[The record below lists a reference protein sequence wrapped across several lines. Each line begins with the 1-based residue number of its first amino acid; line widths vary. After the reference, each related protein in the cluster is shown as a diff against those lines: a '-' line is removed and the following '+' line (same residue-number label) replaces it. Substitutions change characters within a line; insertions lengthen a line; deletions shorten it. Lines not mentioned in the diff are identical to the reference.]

1 MTSRRATRPAWKQ
14 SPRSGARS
22 RGTSWRSRS
31 RTGSSIGSV
40 TCCKSSPAVELRP
53 PRAQGFR
60 SNLSSNRGISSSAWV
75 ETPRSKTAVAII
87 EASTTPKNDGDSD
100 VALAASGDRQAFER
114 LYRQHVNRVFS
125 LCARM
130 VADRL
135 RAEELTQDVFVR
147 AWEKL
152 HLFRGE
158 SSFGTWLHRMTVNV
172 VLNAR
177 KSDGRRQS
185 RFEDSED
192 DNGGVDSVASSS
204 TSGTVGM
211 PLPPGDL
218 LDLEEAIGK
227 LPPGARRVFVLHDVE
242 GYKHEEIAE
251 MLGVTTGATKAQLHR
266 ARLLLRE
273 ALNR

>member
-1 MTSRRATRPAWKQ
+1 MA
-14 SPRSGARS
+14 
-22 RGTSWRSRS
+22 
-31 RTGSSIGSV
+31 
-40 TCCKSSPAVELRP
+40 
-53 PRAQGFR
+53 
-60 SNLSSNRGISSSAWV
+60 
-75 ETPRSKTAVAII
+75 AVAII
-87 EASTTPKNDGDSD
+87 EASSSQIGNGDSD
-100 VALAASGDRQAFER
+100 VARAAAGDRSAFER

-130 VADRL
+130 VADRA

-158 SSFGTWLHRMTVNV
+158 SSFSTWLHRLTVNV

-177 KSDGRRQS
+177 KSDGRQKT
-185 RFEDSED
+185 RFEENDED
-192 DNGGVDSVASSS
+192 AGMDAHAGV
-204 TSGTVGM
+204 VGM
-211 PLPPGDL
+211 PLAPGDL
-218 LDLEEAIGK
+218 LDLEEAVTR

-251 MLGVTTGATKAQLHR
+251 MLGVTSGATKAQLHR
-266 ARLLLRE
+266 ARMLLRE

>member
-1 MTSRRATRPAWKQ
+1 MA
-14 SPRSGARS
+14 
-22 RGTSWRSRS
+22 
-31 RTGSSIGSV
+31 
-40 TCCKSSPAVELRP
+40 
-53 PRAQGFR
+53 
-60 SNLSSNRGISSSAWV
+60 
-75 ETPRSKTAVAII
+75 AVAII
-87 EASTTPKNDGDSD
+87 EASTAKVGDGDSD
-100 VALAASGDRQAFER
+100 VVRAAAGDRVAFER

-130 VADRL
+130 VADRT

-158 SSFGTWLHRMTVNV
+158 SSFSTWLHRLTVNV

-177 KSDGRRQS
+177 KSEGRQRS
-185 RFEDSED
+185 RFEETDEES
-192 DNGGVDSVASSS
+192 GGIDALPGV
-204 TSGTVGM
+204 VGM
-211 PLPPGDL
+211 PLAPGDL
-218 LDLEEAIGK
+218 LDLEAAIGE

-251 MLGVTTGATKAQLHR
+251 MLGVTSGATKAQLHR

>member
-1 MTSRRATRPAWKQ
+1 MA
-14 SPRSGARS
+14 
-22 RGTSWRSRS
+22 
-31 RTGSSIGSV
+31 
-40 TCCKSSPAVELRP
+40 
-53 PRAQGFR
+53 
-60 SNLSSNRGISSSAWV
+60 
-75 ETPRSKTAVAII
+75 AVAII
-87 EASTTPKNDGDSD
+87 EASTPSIGNGDSD
-100 VALAASGDRQAFER
+100 AARAAAGDRVAFER
-114 LYRQHVNRVFS
+114 LYRQHVNKVYS

-130 VADRL
+130 VADRA

-158 SSFGTWLHRMTVNV
+158 SSFGTWLHRLTVNV

-177 KSDGRRQS
+177 KTDGRQRS
-185 RFEDSED
+185 RFEEND
-192 DNGGVDSVASSS
+192 DEAGGIDAHAGV
-204 TSGTVGM
+204 VGM
-211 PLPPGDL
+211 PLAPGDL
-218 LDLEEAIGK
+218 LDLEEAIEK

-251 MLGVTTGATKAQLHR
+251 MLGVTSGATKAQLHR